1 MELVQDK
8 AVLVA
13 DTPQSSILT
22 GSTTLVYIIMR
33 VVVVATS
40 SRSFETQV

>member
-13 DTPQSSILT
+13 DTPQSSILI
-22 GSTTLVYIIMR
+22 GSQAPLYMYIIMR
-33 VVVVATS
+33 VIV
-40 SRSFETQV
+40 